1 MHVSEVSLTFFRANL
16 RKMRKTRFIDFP
28 AELEFC
34 LKNSHPRVLV
44 LRSCFFLDV
53 TQRLCDIRKKAA
65 WETTYYQGVAGSGN
79 PDIILAKPAAIFQLA
94 IIKICTIFLD
104 V

>member
-28 AELEFC
+28 AEFEFC

-44 LRSCFFLDV
+44 LRSCFFFFWMSRNACV
-53 TQRLCDIRKKAA
+53 TSEKRLRGRLRTTRASPGV
-65 WETTYYQGVAGSGN
+65 ETPT
-79 PDIILAKPAAIFQLA
+79 
-94 IIKICTIFLD
+94 
-104 V
+104 

>member
-44 LRSCFFLDV
+44 LRSFFFFWDV
-53 TQRLCDIRKKAA
+53 TERLCDIRKKAA
-65 WETTYYQGVAGSGN
+65 WETTYYQGVFGSGN
-79 PDIILAKPAAIFQLA
+79 PDILAKPPAIFQ
-94 IIKICTIFLD
+94 
-104 V
+104 